1 MFLALLEL
9 RAARGRFLLMG
20 SVVVLVAALVGIVSG
35 FTTGLGDDTVSALR
49 RLPATHVAFASGSDS
64 DQFARGLVD
73 ARTAGDW
80 GREDG
85 AEATPLGVTITRGTT
100 GRGTEVDLAAFG
112 VVPGAFTDPGADDG
126 GRLDPARPDGVV
138 VSRQLLDEGVRI
150 GDTLVVDRLGIR
162 LHVVGATGRSSYGH
176 VPVAY
181 MTADTWRRVRFTAPG
196 AASATPGAGAPSAA
210 PEAASAAP
218 AGLPA
223 QYSAVALRLPEGTD
237 ADALADADRRHG
249 TTTVPLETA
258 FAAAPG
264 YDGERLTMTSIQTF
278 LFLIAPLVVGAFFAV
293 WTVQRT
299 PELALLRAMG
309 ASRRRLLGHTLAQAA
324 VVVSTGTVVGAALSA
339 GVGLLVGEQVP
350 FSLPAGTLA
359 ATMLAVAVV
368 GLAGSALTLRR
379 VATVDPMTLLG
390 AGR

>member
-9 RAARGRFLLMG
+9 KAARGRFLLMG

-49 RLPATHVAFASGSDS
+49 RLPATHIAFAAGSDS

-73 ARTAGDW
+73 APSADALRGDPDL
-80 GREDG
+80 GA
-85 AEATPLGVTITRGTT
+85 AEATPLGVSITRGTT
-100 GRGTEVDLAAFG
+100 NRGTEVDLAAFG
-112 VVPGAFTDPGADDG
+112 VEPGAFTDPGADTG
-126 GRLDPARPDGVV
+126 EPLDASRPLGIVI
-138 VSRQLLDEGVRI
+138 SRQLADEGVRI

-162 LHVVGATGRSSYGH
+162 LAVVGTTGRSSYGH

-181 MTADTWRRVRFTAPG
+181 VTTDTWRHIRFTVPG
-196 AASATPGAGAPSAA
+196 AKTTPAD
-210 PEAASAAP
+210 
-218 AGLPA
+218 LPL
-223 QYSAVALRLPEGTD
+223 QYSALALRLPEDTD
-237 ADALADADRRHG
+237 STTLAAADRRHG
-249 TTTVPLETA
+249 TTTVPLEQA

-264 YDGERLTMTSIQTF
+264 YKGERLTMTSIQTF

-324 VVVSTGTVVGAALSA
+324 VVVAAGTAAGAALAST
-339 GVGLLVGEQVP
+339 VGLLVGEQVP
-350 FSLPAGTLA
+350 FSLPASTLA
-359 ATMLAVAVV
+359 STMGAVALV

-379 VATVDPMTLLG
+379 VTTVDPMTMLG
-390 AGR
+390 AAR

>member
-49 RLPATHVAFASGSDS
+49 RLPATHVAFASGADS

-73 ARTAGDW
+73 DRTLAGW
-80 GREDG
+80 DG
-85 AEATPLGVTITRGTT
+85 EPRTDVTPLGVALTRGTT
-100 GRGTEVDLAAFG
+100 GRGVEVDLAAFG
-112 VVPGAFTDPGADDG
+112 VAPGAFTDPGADVG
-126 GRLDPARPDGVV
+126 APLDAARPDGIV
-138 VSRQLLDEGVRI
+138 VSRQLVDEGVRV
-150 GDTLVVDRLGIR
+150 GDTLAVDRLGIT
-162 LHVVGATGRSSYGH
+162 LEVVGTTGRSSYGH

-181 MTADTWRRVRFTAPG
+181 VTTDTWRRIRFTVPG
-196 AASATPGAGAPSAA
+196 ARSLPV
-210 PEAASAAP
+210 
-218 AGLPA
+218 GLPA
-223 QYSAVALRLPEGTD
+223 QYSALALRLPAD
-237 ADALADADRRHG
+237 ADGTALAAADRRHG
-249 TTTVPLETA
+249 TATVPLEDA

-324 VVVSTGTVVGAALSA
+324 VVVAAGTAAGGALASA
-339 GVGLLVGEQVP
+339 VGLLVGEQVP
-350 FSLPAGTLA
+350 FSLPATTLA
-359 ATMLAVAVV
+359 ATMGAVAAV

-379 VATVDPMTLLG
+379 VTTVDPMTMLG
-390 AGR
+390 AAR